1 MLGTC
6 RLILAILVALSH
18 ADVRVFGLNPGVMAV
33 VCFYLISGYVMTG
46 LLRRHYVGIA
56 KIPAFYADRVMRL
69 FPQYLVIA
77 MLTLC
82 LFYITGKFTNFLQH
96 PPVFQDIINNVIV
109 VPLNY
114 FMFNTSG
121 SFTLIPPAWSLGA
134 EIQFYLIMPF
144 LMWFRIR
151 WLTFL
156 LGTIIF
162 ILAAL
167 TFINSD
173 TYGYRLLP
181 GVLVFFLIGS
191 KMHDLHENNKHL
203 WKFSRLVFALS
214 IVAIACLYWLGK
226 HTAPYNLETLLGL
239 GIGVPLLAWLA
250 PMKQN
255 KIDNWLGDLSYGV
268 FLNHFLLQWFV
279 VGVPKTITEFTIY
292 LILSIVLSMV
302 TQRWAE
308 RPILQLR
315 KKLRVKKE
323 FVKQQ

>member
-18 ADVRVFGLNPGVMAV
+18 ADVRLFGLNPGVIAV

-46 LLRRHYVGIA
+46 LLRRHYLGLA

-96 PPVFQDIINNVIV
+96 PPVFQDIVNNVIV
-109 VPLNY
+109 IPLNY
-114 FMFNTSG
+114 FMFNTAG

-134 EIQFYLIMPF
+134 EIQFYLVMPF
-144 LMWFRIR
+144 LLWFRIR
-151 WLTFL
+151 WAAFL
-156 LGTIIF
+156 VGAITF

-167 TFINSD
+167 TLINSD
-173 TYGYRLLP
+173 TFGYRLLP

-191 KMHDLHENNKHL
+191 LMHDYHDDSKKL
-203 WKFSRLVFALS
+203 WKLSS
-214 IVAIACLYWLGK
+214 IVVVISLVAIVCLYLLGK

-250 PMKQN
+250 PIKQN

-279 VGVPKTITEFTIY
+279 VGVPKTMTEFTIY

-308 RPILQLR
+308 RPILELR
-315 KKLRVKKE
+315 KKLREKKG
-323 FVKQQ
+323 VTKL